1 MNSEYL
7 NAVSKT
13 IGSSSKR
20 AEITEELMSHLYDK
34 RDYYLELGYD
44 EEEALRRAEED
55 MGDPDDCA
63 VPLNAVHPK
72 NKISVLTKI
81 SIIFEAL
88 FLATAIIRPEVFC
101 YGSEYFLG
109 VFHSIGVDLISFGFV
124 AGFAVILTLA
134 GRRKRKGTAASV
146 IVCLSAYF
154 IISLINIKHQS
165 MCGMFQPA
173 VYMLLTLFT
182 KGFNGYIDRIFAY
195 QYTPWDEKSVFIAC
209 AVIIFALL
217 LLWAV
222 YIILT
227 IVWQERLYDTRVPRK
242 VLNIINAVVCL
253 ALAVSFIPTAVC
265 TAIAAT
271 RLPEKQAAAKAERRE
286 MIDLVLDGNIDSF
299 RQEIHNGSYK
309 SYYETGS
316 FKFTKASFYNA
327 DTLTNNTYQLIM
339 YGLGGTF
346 GYSVTNY
353 GTDLPLLSRDI
364 RLTDEEYRQ
373 YKSAGGL
380 TVESLRQFD
389 WYDKAVTVTNLD
401 GSVQMVYLVPDGTI
415 TIMNDPYEEYTD
427 GEVITY

>member
-1 MNSEYL
+1 MTSEYL

-13 IGSSSKR
+13 IGSSTKR
-20 AEITEELMSHLYDK
+20 AEITEELMSHLCDK

-44 EEEALRRAEED
+44 EKEALRRSDED

-72 NKISVLTKI
+72 NKISVLTII

-101 YGSEYFLG
+101 YGSEHFLG
-109 VFHSIGVDLISFGFV
+109 VFHSIGVDLLSFGFV

-134 GRRKRKGTAASV
+134 GKKKRKGTAASV
-146 IVCLSAYF
+146 IVCLAAYF
-154 IISLINIKHQS
+154 IISLINVKHQS

-195 QYTPWDEKSVFIAC
+195 QYTPWDEKSTFVAC

-242 VLNIINAVVCL
+242 VLNIINTVICAV
-253 ALAVSFIPTAVC
+253 LAVSLIPTAVC

-271 RLPEKQAAAKAERRE
+271 RLPDKQAAAKTERRE
-286 MIDLVLDGNIDSF
+286 MIDLVLDGDIDSF
-299 RQEIHNGSYK
+299 RQEIDNGSYK
-309 SYYETGS
+309 SYYETGNG
-316 FKFTKASFYNA
+316 KFTQASFYNA
-327 DTLTNNTYQLIM
+327 ETLTNNTYQLIT
-339 YGLGGTF
+339 YGIGWTF

-353 GTDLPLLSRDI
+353 STDLPLLSRDI
-364 RLTDEEYRQ
+364 RLTDEEYQQ
-373 YKSAGGL
+373 YKSTAGDL
-380 TVESLRQFD
+380 SVESLRRFD
-389 WYDKAVTVTNLD
+389 WYDKAVTVTYQDSFIQL
-401 GSVQMVYLVPDGTI
+401 VYLVPNGTI
-415 TIMNDPYEEYTD
+415 TITHEFD
-427 GEVITY
+427 GETYTQTDLI